1 MLSKA
6 CQRAF
11 STTTSKGTATNYAR
25 VIKYHGANINVAS
38 HNDERRQAYRGDFTF
53 RDTWG
58 MGIEGFSHGTNLK
71 DMNAITGNKSEFI
84 WLFGILLVL
93 PFLASGRKS
102 NEDSI
107 SSQIKT
113 TNKYSKLAL
122 DGESSQF
129 SKWTL

>member
-1 MLSKA
+1 
-6 CQRAF
+6 
-11 STTTSKGTATNYAR
+11 
-25 VIKYHGANINVAS
+25 
-38 HNDERRQAYRGDFTF
+38 
-53 RDTWG
+53 

-71 DMNAITGNKSEFI
+71 DMNAITGNKNEFI
-84 WLFGILLVL
+84 WLFGILLIL